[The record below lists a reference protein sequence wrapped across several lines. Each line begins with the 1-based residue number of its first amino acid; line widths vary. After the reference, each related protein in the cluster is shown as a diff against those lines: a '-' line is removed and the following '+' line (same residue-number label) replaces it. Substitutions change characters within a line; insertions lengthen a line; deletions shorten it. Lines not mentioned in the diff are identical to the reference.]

1 MKKQIPTKKPKVIT
15 QDMVGMKITT
25 CLGNTVSEET
35 NEFRVYIILD
45 EVSDE
50 GLDIF
55 GINEDNSMD
64 WIYKNNILNPVI

>member
-1 MKKQIPTKKPKVIT
+1 MKQIPTKKPSVIT

-35 NEFRVYIILD
+35 NEFRVYVILD
-45 EVSDE
+45 RVSDE

>member
-1 MKKQIPTKKPKVIT
+1 MKEPKTIT
-15 QDMVGMKITT
+15 QDMVGMKITR
-25 CLGNTVSEET
+25 CLASPSEEP

-55 GINEDNSMD
+55 GIDEDDDMD
-64 WIYKNNILNPVI
+64 WTYKNNVTNPVLKAKRKK